1 MRISRS
7 RLMGENRSINVKLRL
22 PPLCHQPQHNTSSH
36 FTTTT
41 NIIVIHNT
49 YCCAIT
55 TMTTTST
62 ATQYIIMPISHT
74 HTDNMKP
81 QLRRK
86 IHPETTL
93 NNNHQHNC
101 IFLVGFFIILLII
114 FQEIVLQMYSLEME
128 EHYQQKEKKYVYKFS
143 PVSSIRKMSFNTIR
157 YGCGGIMGML

>member
-1 MRISRS
+1 MWHSYRKRICHRHPLLNPPIIILLSKKISIQYMRISRS

-86 IHPETTL
+86 IHPETTP

-114 FQEIVLQMYSLEME
+114 FQEIVL
-128 EHYQQKEKKYVYKFS
+128 
-143 PVSSIRKMSFNTIR
+143 
-157 YGCGGIMGML
+157 